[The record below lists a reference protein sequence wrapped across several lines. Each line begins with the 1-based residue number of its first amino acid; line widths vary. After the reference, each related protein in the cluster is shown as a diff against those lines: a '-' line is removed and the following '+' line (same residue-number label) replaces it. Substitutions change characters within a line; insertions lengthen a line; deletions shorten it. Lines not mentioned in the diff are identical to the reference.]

1 MSNQTDKDTEKMTD
15 EAQSAAEE
23 TVATVEHKLEQCQI
37 SLAEWQEKYA
47 RLTADLD
54 NFKKRT
60 LKERAMWDETARAEL
75 LIGLLSI
82 VDNFDRAMEQ
92 QQEVPAE
99 LQSWADGIQMIH
111 DSFTE
116 YLKTA
121 GVTEMPYDQFDPE
134 QHEALIQVD
143 SDDHDAGAIVTVMEK
158 GYLLNDR
165 VLRPAKVSV
174 AK

>member
-1 MSNQTDKDTEKMTD
+1 
-15 EAQSAAEE
+15 
-23 TVATVEHKLEQCQI
+23 
-37 SLAEWQEKYA
+37 
-47 RLTADLD
+47 
-54 NFKKRT
+54 
-60 LKERAMWDETARAEL
+60 
-75 LIGLLSI
+75 
-82 VDNFDRAMEQ
+82 
-92 QQEVPAE
+92 
-99 LQSWADGIQMIH
+99 MIH